1 MVGYVEICLV
11 FLCLNMREGFN
22 WTRAKVKQ
30 PLKGFSF
37 WFVCFVCVLLF
48 YFWVLLLL
56 SGGLA
61 SFCALTI
68 NF

>member
-1 MVGYVEICLV
+1 MSKFVSYCSVSKHEGRFQLDEGRRSNNLLKV
-11 FLCLNMREGFN
+11 FLFGLCVL
-22 WTRAKVKQ
+22 
-30 PLKGFSF
+30 
-37 WFVCFVCVLLF
+37 CVLLF